1 MNETYLFFSNW
12 LSDYAEMTDEEF
24 GALIRCAMSR
34 MAGKDVTLPD
44 RMMNMVANNL
54 VSQLQA
60 VQNKRGAIS
69 VKRKAAGNASASTRV
84 RKAKPTEEPQPQP
97 APQQQPAPQPQPQ
110 PAPQPQSQSTLDG
123 QLWEELRK
131 NEMWKQEACVQ
142 LGLSSTAE
150 LDAYIVALKGECA
163 CTDKTHASMKDL
175 KAHVMN
181 YVRVQKRI
189 SGEKSTVTTRIDAVK
204 KENERRQEMNEW
216 EQRANERAANSI
228 TREEYEELKARA
240 AKGDK
245 AAMKALAPPG

>member
-24 GALIRCAMSR
+24 GILIRCVMNR
-34 MAGKDVTLPD
+34 MAGEDVTLPD

-54 VSQLQA
+54 VSQLLA

-69 VKRKAAGNASASTRV
+69 TKRKAAGNASARA
-84 RKAKPTEEPQPQP
+84 RKTQPAEEPQPVQQP
-97 APQQQPAPQPQPQ
+97 APQQQPEPQ
-110 PAPQPQSQSTLDG
+110 PAPQPQSQPALDA

-163 CTDKTHASMKDL
+163 CTDKTHATMKDL
-175 KAHVMN
+175 KAHVLN

-204 KENERRQEMNEW
+204 KENERKQEMREW
-216 EQRANERAANSI
+216 EKRADARAASSI
-228 TREEYEELKARA
+228 TREEYERLKARA

>member
-24 GALIRCAMSR
+24 GMLIRCVMNR
-34 MAGKDVTLPD
+34 MAGEDVTLSD

-54 VSQLQA
+54 VSQLLA

-69 VKRKAAGNASASTRV
+69 AKRKAAGNASARV
-84 RKAKPTEEPQPQP
+84 RKTQPV
-97 APQQQPAPQPQPQ
+97 QQPAPQPAPQ
-110 PAPQPQSQSTLDG
+110 PVQQPQSQPSLDA

-142 LGLSSTAE
+142 LGLSSASE

-163 CTDKTHASMKDL
+163 CTDKTHATMKDL
-175 KAHVMN
+175 KTHILN

-204 KENERRQEMNEW
+204 KENERKQEMREW
-216 EQRANERAANSI
+216 EQRADERAATSI

-245 AAMKALAPPG
+245 AALKALAPPG

>member
-54 VSQLQA
+54 VSQLLA

-84 RKAKPTEEPQPQP
+84 RKAQSAEETKPQPQP
-97 APQQQPAPQPQPQ
+97 QHQPAPQPAQ
-110 PAPQPQSQSTLDG
+110 QSQSTLDG

-142 LGLSSTAE
+142 LGLASTAE

-175 KAHVMN
+175 KAHIMN

-204 KENERRQEMNEW
+204 KENERKQEMREW
-216 EQRANERAANSI
+216 EQRADERAANSI